1 MKRVVVTGIGIIS
14 SIGNN
19 KIEVLKSLR
28 SGSSGIFFSNE
39 MKKIGMKSH
48 VWGKIFL
55 NSNVSNKNKFFKY
68 MNTETFFSYLAMKDA
83 IKDSFLKK
91 SEYQRN
97 KKVGIII
104 GSGFCSS
111 RNYVL
116 DLNYKKKLYSKNIFK
131 DIDNINI
138 YTIFKIMNSTISA
151 CLSTFFN
158 IYGISYSISSAC
170 ATSANCIGHAYELI
184 KSGHQDIVFAGGA
197 EALTLDTALYFDK
210 INVLSTKF
218 NKNPK
223 KSSRVYDTNRD
234 GFVISEGS
242 GIIVLEELNSAL
254 LRNAHIYGE
263 IISYSSNSNGNSLFL
278 PSQKGIERC
287 IKSAIKKINQQP
299 IECINVHATSTK
311 IGDIKEINAITKV
324 FMKNKYMPYIS
335 STKSMTGHS
344 LGASGVHEIIFL
356 LLMLENNFIAPS
368 INIEML
374 DPKIKYTKIITY
386 YKKIK
391 LNIVMSNS
399 FGFGGVNTVIIFKK
413 FYK

>member
-1 MKRVVVTGIGIIS
+1 MKRVVVTGIGLIS
-14 SIGNN
+14 SIGNT
-19 KIEVLKSLR
+19 KVEVLQSLKK
-28 SGSSGIFFSNE
+28 GLPGIFFSNE
-39 MKKIGMKSH
+39 MKKVGMKSH

-55 NSNVSNKNKFFKY
+55 NFRKYTQNKFLKY
-68 MNTETFFSYLAMKDA
+68 MNTETFYSYLAMQDA
-83 IKDSFLKK
+83 IKDSFLKR

-97 KKVGIII
+97 KKVGIIT

-111 RNYVL
+111 RNDFL
-116 DLNYKKKLYSKNIFK
+116 DLNLRRKLHIKSIC
-131 DIDNINI
+131 DNLDHVSI
-138 YTIFKIMNSTISA
+138 YTVFKIMNSTISA
-151 CLSTFFN
+151 CLSTFFK

-170 ATSANCIGHAYELI
+170 ATSANCIGNAYELI
-184 KSGHQDIVFAGGA
+184 KSGQQDIIFAGGA
-197 EALTLDTALYFDK
+197 EALTLETACYFDK
-210 INVLSTKF
+210 INVLSKNF
-218 NKNPK
+218 NNNPK
-223 KSSRVYDTNRD
+223 KSSRVYDLNRD

-263 IISYSSNSNGNSLFL
+263 IISYSSNSNGCSLFI
-278 PSQKGIERC
+278 PSKKGIERC
-287 IKSAIKKINQQP
+287 IKSAIKKIQQP

-311 IGDIKEINAITKV
+311 IGDIKEINAIKNV
-324 FMKNKYMPYIS
+324 FQDRHVPCVS

-368 INIEML
+368 INIQTL
-374 DPKIKYTKIITY
+374 DPQIKDIKIITR

-399 FGFGGVNTVIIFKK
+399 FGFGGVNTAIIFKK

>member
-1 MKRVVVTGIGIIS
+1 MKRVVITGIGLIS

-19 KIEVLKSLR
+19 KFEVLKSLKN
-28 SGSSGIFFSNE
+28 GFSGIFFSNE
-39 MKKIGMKSH
+39 MKELGMKSN

-55 NSNVSNKNKFFKY
+55 NFNTKNSNKFLKY
-68 MNTETFFSYLAMKDA
+68 MNTETLFSYLAMKDA

-97 KKVGIII
+97 TKVGIII

-111 RNYVL
+111 RNYLLNLKNKLHIKNVCNNL
-116 DLNYKKKLYSKNIFK
+116 DHV
-131 DIDNINI
+131 NI
-138 YTIFKIMNSTISA
+138 YTIFKIMNSSISA

-170 ATSANCIGHAYELI
+170 ATSSNCIGHAYELI
-184 KSGHQDIVFAGGA
+184 KSGKQDIMFAGGA
-197 EALTLDTALYFDK
+197 EALTLETASYFDK
-210 INVLSTKF
+210 INVLSKNF
-218 NKNPK
+218 NDNPK
-223 KSSRVYDTNRD
+223 ISSRVYDINRD

-263 IISYSSNSNGNSLFL
+263 IISYSSNSNGYSLFM

-287 IKSAIKKINQQP
+287 IKSSIKKIKKQT

-311 IGDIKEINAITKV
+311 IGDIKEINAIKKV
-324 FMKNKYMPYIS
+324 FKNQFIPYIS

-368 INIEML
+368 INIKNL
-374 DPKIKYTKIITY
+374 DPEIKDIKIITCY
-386 YKKIK
+386 TKIK